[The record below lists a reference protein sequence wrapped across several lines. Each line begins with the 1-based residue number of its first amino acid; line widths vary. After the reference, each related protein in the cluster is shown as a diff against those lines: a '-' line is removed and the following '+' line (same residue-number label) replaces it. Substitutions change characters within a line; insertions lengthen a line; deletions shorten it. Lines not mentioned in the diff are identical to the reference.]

1 MQNKNLRKLI
11 LDELKNSKAVEV
23 DYDNHKIKYSKELS
37 LERSIEKI
45 TGDEE
50 LVRAYL
56 VHKLSKFDYLRKN
69 IVIEREYSAGRPKSI
84 APRIDLILKENE
96 ETSFYFIEVKDPD
109 KWEADKL
116 YIEGQL
122 FDLSKLE
129 KSKIKYLVYYT
140 VQEVN
145 GKIQDKTIVI
155 DNTKYKSY
163 QKWSEDGQPSISNDL
178 SPAYGK
184 PIKIPY
190 AKLGKKDLNSNL
202 LANELSAL
210 QENLHNVLWGGGGT
224 DDREIFSSLVRI
236 ILTKIYDET
245 ITEENEEYKFQ
256 VKTIGTG
263 NSIEIEAPERVFERL
278 NKIYREALINR
289 LNVSESDSK
298 ELNIIDRQRFG
309 LIKLIYAVQQLES
322 LSFKEVGSALDKTDI
337 LGEFFEKILRSGF
350 KQNKGQFFTHT
361 NIVNF
366 ILYGLK
372 LDEFSIDLINNERR
386 LPYIIDPSAGSGTFL
401 IQAMK
406 LITKHVV
413 LLDKDKL
420 KNNSTT
426 NDFYNENFKPKN
438 RENRW
443 AEKYIYGLEH
453 HFDLGTSVKV
463 NMILHG
469 DGQTNIYV
477 GEKKGDGLSP
487 FKFYQSDNSLLK
499 KIEKDETYNNLDV
512 NNQFDVV
519 IGNPPFSVNM
529 SNETKSYLK
538 QTFLYGDK
546 YSSENLF
553 IERYYQLLK
562 PGGRL
567 GIVIPESILDT
578 NSNKYIRLFLFK
590 YFFIKAVVSLPQ
602 LTFQPYTPTKTSILF
617 AKKKTKDEIIKYEET
632 WKKYSHKFYELG
644 TAVSNYYKV
653 ASGNLSK
660 EKLPSIKNHT
670 NKEIFENIKDFLG
683 DKFTDTIDKNNIGKL
698 LENNHKEFK
707 NITFKKN
714 INSSHINENWVFSKV
729 AQDLNYNFC
738 ISHAENV
745 GYKRTSRREKKAPN
759 DLFEYTLKNN
769 QVNIDFKD
777 QKKILNYIRKN
788 IEW

>member
-1 MQNKNLRKLI
+1 
-11 LDELKNSKAVEV
+11 
-23 DYDNHKIKYSKELS
+23 
-37 LERSIEKI
+37 
-45 TGDEE
+45 
-50 LVRAYL
+50 
-56 VHKLSKFDYLRKN
+56 
-69 IVIEREYSAGRPKSI
+69 
-84 APRIDLILKENE
+84 
-96 ETSFYFIEVKDPD
+96 
-109 KWEADKL
+109 
-116 YIEGQL
+116 
-122 FDLSKLE
+122 
-129 KSKIKYLVYYT
+129 
-140 VQEVN
+140 
-145 GKIQDKTIVI
+145 
-155 DNTKYKSY
+155 
-163 QKWSEDGQPSISNDL
+163 
-178 SPAYGK
+178 
-184 PIKIPY
+184 
-190 AKLGKKDLNSNL
+190 
-202 LANELSAL
+202 
-210 QENLHNVLWGGGGT
+210 
-224 DDREIFSSLVRI
+224 
-236 ILTKIYDET
+236 
-245 ITEENEEYKFQ
+245 
-256 VKTIGTG
+256 
-263 NSIEIEAPERVFERL
+263 
-278 NKIYREALINR
+278 
-289 LNVSESDSK
+289 
-298 ELNIIDRQRFG
+298 
-309 LIKLIYAVQQLES
+309 
-322 LSFKEVGSALDKTDI
+322 
-337 LGEFFEKILRSGF
+337 
-350 KQNKGQFFTHT
+350 
-361 NIVNF
+361 
-366 ILYGLK
+366 
-372 LDEFSIDLINNERR
+372 
-386 LPYIIDPSAGSGTFL
+386 
-401 IQAMK
+401 
-406 LITKHVV
+406 
-413 LLDKDKL
+413 
-420 KNNSTT
+420 
-426 NDFYNENFKPKN
+426 
-438 RENRW
+438 
-443 AEKYIYGLEH
+443 
-453 HFDLGTSVKV
+453 
-463 NMILHG
+463 
-469 DGQTNIYV
+469 
-477 GEKKGDGLSP
+477 
-487 FKFYQSDNSLLK
+487 LLK